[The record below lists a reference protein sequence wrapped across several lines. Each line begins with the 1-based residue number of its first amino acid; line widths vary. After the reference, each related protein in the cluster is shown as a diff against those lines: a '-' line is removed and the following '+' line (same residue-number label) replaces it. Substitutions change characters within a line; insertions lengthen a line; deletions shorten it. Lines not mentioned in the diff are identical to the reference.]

1 MKRLGKFHSWEA
13 YSDNIAIKK
22 CDKSVFVS
30 SGTAVPIGIR
40 WFFGIDALNLG
51 EKVNIELLYE
61 NKKYKARI
69 SKESMKTARTRLF
82 WMADLSKKFHSIY
95 HHGMNYPSLKFKK
108 LSSTLYEIEM
118 IDLEKVNYDGN
129 GNFRSEIYDK
139 EGKKKLIYTTKY
151 ERNKKNRE
159 KAIVLHGT
167 KCMICGFDFEEKY
180 GEYGKDFIE
189 VHHIKPLS
197 NMKSEEVINPE
208 TDLVCVCPNCHRMI
222 HRKRDSVLSIEEL
235 KKIIKNNSVK

>member
-1 MKRLGKFHSWEA
+1 M
-13 YSDNIAIKK
+13 
-22 CDKSVFVS
+22 
-30 SGTAVPIGIR
+30 
-40 WFFGIDALNLG
+40 
-51 EKVNIELLYE
+51 
-61 NKKYKARI
+61 
-69 SKESMKTARTRLF
+69 
-82 WMADLSKKFHSIY
+82 
-95 HHGMNYPSLKFKK
+95 
-108 LSSTLYEIEM
+108 LYEIEM